1 MVWWWL
7 WWWHHGGGHLVSEA
21 ENVGQFLRGTVIAGA
36 VSLRE
41 ELAMVEPGAT
51 ALGVRLP
58 DAKLRI
64 STHVVVT
71 RRAALYEAHSD
82 PYAFIGVHPDRA
94 ITLGM
99 ELPAIRG
106 YPDRRVLSG
115 EGF

>member
-51 ALGVRLP
+51 ALGVGLP
-58 DAKLRI
+58 DATLRI

-71 RRAALYEAHSD
+71 RRAAIYEAHSE
-82 PYAFIGVHPDRA
+82 PYTFIGVRHGMLYVHPDRA
-94 ITLGM
+94 ITLGL

-106 YPDRRVLSG
+106 YPDRW
-115 EGF
+115 